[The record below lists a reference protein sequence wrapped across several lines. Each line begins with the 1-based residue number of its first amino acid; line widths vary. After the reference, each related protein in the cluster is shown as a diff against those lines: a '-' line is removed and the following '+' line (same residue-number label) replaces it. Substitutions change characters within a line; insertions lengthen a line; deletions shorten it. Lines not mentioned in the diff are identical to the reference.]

1 MNLKIEN
8 ARWQRYYGAS
18 AITGT
23 RSGVATQLKL
33 LNGKCLFT
41 HCYEHALN
49 LADGP
54 VIRNLKDF

>member
-8 ARWQRYYGAS
+8 ARGQRYYGAS

-23 RSGVATQLKL
+23 KSGVATQLKL
-33 LNGKCLFT
+33 LNGKF
-41 HCYEHALN
+41 